1 MIQKHKQIIP
11 PAILTASLLLT
22 LALIVHTV
30 LLGGNVGSQSA
41 QEGGV
46 FRLGSRFDDFIARK
60 SAVCMGQAE
69 EPPTV
74 YKLSDTDL
82 VAPKPRQ
89 ENYGTFGT
97 AREMAPILEAA
108 SGLLDG
114 QTMYFST
121 ETELMPD
128 TQIHYYLDE
137 SIFAVTW
144 KEAHEGIA
152 FTYSEVKIAH
162 PTQFRRFLSGG
173 KYASGVQ
180 TLCSEMAASVNAVV
194 AINGDFYAY
203 RHSGTNVYNGKVYR
217 HDESG
222 LHTCHID
229 EKGDLRFVYGG
240 EMNSKDAV
248 QAYVDENNIR
258 FCLCFGPVM
267 VDNGDLQ
274 KVSNYYL
281 GEVNEDFSRAAICQM
296 DTLHYLLVTANY
308 EGRQFFLPTMSK
320 FARIV
325 HATGCQKAYALDG
338 GQSATLIMNNAVINQ
353 VSYDNERKQSDIIY
367 FATAVP

>member
-1 MIQKHKQIIP
+1 MQKFVHYIRVTVL
-11 PAILTASLLLT
+11 AVSVLLT
-22 LALIVHTV
+22 LALIYGLVF
-30 LLGGNVGSQSA
+30 LGGNTGIQKSQ
-41 QEGGV
+41 ECGD
-46 FRLGSRFDDFIARK
+46 FRLMDRFDDLMIRKIAV
-60 SAVCMGQAE
+60 SMGQAE
-69 EPPTV
+69 EEGDV

-82 VAPKPRQ
+82 VAPKPKQ
-89 ENYGTFGT
+89 ENYGIASTPQ
-97 AREMAPILEAA
+97 EMAPVLEAA
-108 SGLLDG
+108 ADLLDG
-114 QTMYFST
+114 QTMYFT
-121 ETELMPD
+121 TQTELMPD
-128 TQIHYYLDE
+128 TQIRFYLDE
-137 SIFAVTW
+137 TIFVVTW
-144 KEAHEGIA
+144 KEAHENIA

-162 PTQFRRFLSGG
+162 PSQFRRFLSGG

-180 TLCSEMAASVNAVV
+180 TLCSEMVASVNAVA
-194 AINGDFYAY
+194 AINGDFYAF

-229 EKGDLRFVYGG
+229 ENGDLQFVYAG

-267 VDNGDLQ
+267 VDNGELQ
-274 KVSNYYL
+274 NVSRYYL
-281 GEVNEDFSRAAICQM
+281 GEVNDDFSRAAICQM
-296 DTLHYLLVTANY
+296 DSLHYLMVTANY
-308 EGRQFFLPTMSK
+308 EGRQFYLPTMSQ

-325 HATGCQKAYALDG
+325 HTTGCQKAYALDG
-338 GQSATLIMNNAVINQ
+338 GQSATLIMNNEVINQ